1 MCRVR
6 HVYICV
12 QMVCLCVMG
21 SYVCDICVWC
31 ACVYM
36 YACHDVWIY
45 ECGMNVVCVW
55 YTYMFVYFV
64 CFYLLRNM
72 WWGPSVLTLATDRKW
87 AALGV

>member
-1 MCRVR
+1 
-6 HVYICV
+6 
-12 QMVCLCVMG
+12 MG

-64 CFYLLRNM
+64 CFYFAQKHVV
-72 WWGPSVLTLATDRKW
+72 GPFSSHTSYRQEMGSPGSLSIQTHRDGPAK
-87 AALGV
+87 